1 MHLSH
6 ISLFS
11 IVNLYKAFKQ
21 NDLLTKKGGN
31 MKTLIKI
38 LMAVLTFGI
47 LLPSVT
53 AQPYMRLD
61 ASFYSQALDEVR
73 MVDIYLPADYYV
85 NPEQQYAAIYC
96 LHGATGNQNT
106 HATEAMLYYNNHS
119 LDTTIRSP
127 AALYICP
134 DGSSEPYLGS
144 CYINSELYG
153 NHEDYI
159 IQDLI
164 PFIES
169 NFRVVPNKNFRFIT
183 GQSMGGFGSTRLS
196 VKYPDI
202 FRACMPNVGFLS
214 ISDVFLETWRSL
226 CYEENDS
233 SYKLHYNAGINTQL
247 FFTMCGA
254 LSPDTT
260 IEPYH
265 VEFIFDTLGN
275 WVDSVLDRWYEEDC
289 SRKVKFLPDENELSW
304 FLMCGLHDY
313 MQTLSTY
320 EIFTDSLDAYGIG
333 YETYYFNGGHE
344 WNGLAYTRGL
354 HWMDSLINL
363 SYQTMGIEIVAQ
375 SGGKLDIYPNPVATV
390 SNIVYELDQPARVE
404 LTVLNQLGQSV
415 INLSLGNQAAGK
427 HLESID
433 VSGLP
438 EGVYYCRLSVVD
450 GRWSMCRKIV
460 KL

>member
-1 MHLSH
+1 
-6 ISLFS
+6 
-11 IVNLYKAFKQ
+11 
-21 NDLLTKKGGN
+21 
-31 MKTLIKI
+31 MKTFTNILI
-38 LMAVLTFGI
+38 AVLTFGI
-47 LLPSVT
+47 FLPSIT

-106 HATEAMLYYNNHS
+106 HATEAMLYYNNHN
-119 LDTTIRSP
+119 LDTTISSP

-134 DGSSEPYLGS
+134 DGSADPYLGS
-144 CYINSELYG
+144 GYVNSELYG
-153 NHEDYI
+153 NYEDYI

-169 NFRVVPNKNFRFIT
+169 EFRVVPHKNFRFIT

-196 VKYPDI
+196 VNYPDM

-214 ISDVFLETWRSL
+214 IPDVFLEVWRSL

-233 SYKLHYNAGINTQL
+233 SYKLNYNAGVNTQL

-260 IEPYH
+260 IKPYQ

-275 WVDSVLDRWYEEDC
+275 WVDSALDRWYEEDL
-289 SRKVKFLPDENELSW
+289 SRKVRFLPDESEMSW
-304 FLMCGLHDY
+304 FLMCGINDY
-313 MQTLSTY
+313 MQTLPTY
-320 EIFTDSLDAYGIG
+320 EVFTDSLDAYGIG

-344 WNGLAYTRGL
+344 WNGLAYTEGL
-354 HWMDSLINL
+354 HWMDSIINL
-363 SYQTMGIEIVAQ
+363 SYQTMGIEIIENNEA
-375 SGGKLDIYPNPVATV
+375 KLNIFPNPVASV
-390 SNIVYELDQPARVE
+390 VNMSYELDQPSSVG
-404 LTVLNQLGQSV
+404 LILYNHLGQT
-415 INLSLGNQAAGK
+415 LFSLAEDNKPAGR
-427 HLESID
+427 HQESFD
-433 VSGLP
+433 MSGLP
-438 EGVYYCRLSVVD
+438 AGVYYCRLSVVD
-450 GRWSMCRKIV
+450 GRLPMCRKIM
-460 KL
+460 KI

>member
-1 MHLSH
+1 
-6 ISLFS
+6 
-11 IVNLYKAFKQ
+11 
-21 NDLLTKKGGN
+21 
-31 MKTLIKI
+31 MKTFTCI
-38 LMAVLTFGI
+38 LMIVMTFGI
-47 LLPSVT
+47 YLQSVT

-73 MVDIYLPADYYV
+73 KVDIYLPADYYV

-106 HATEAMLYYNNHS
+106 HATEAMLYYNNHN
-119 LDTTIRSP
+119 LDTTISSP

-134 DGSSEPYLGS
+134 DGSAEPYLGS
-144 CYINSELYG
+144 CYVNSELYG
-153 NHEDYI
+153 NYEDYI
-159 IQDLI
+159 IRDLI

-169 NFRVVPNKNFRFIT
+169 EFRVVPNKNFRFIT

-196 VKYPDI
+196 VGYPDM
-202 FRACMPNVGFLS
+202 FRGCMPNVGFLS

-233 SYKLHYNAGINTQL
+233 SYNLSYNAGINTQL

-260 IEPYH
+260 IKPYQ

-275 WVDSVLDRWYEEDC
+275 WVDSVLDRWYAEDM
-289 SRKVKFLPDENELSW
+289 SRKVRFLPDENELSW
-304 FLMCGLHDY
+304 FLMCGLNDY

-344 WNGLAYTRGL
+344 WNALAYTRGL
-354 HWMDSLINL
+354 HWMDSIINL
-363 SYQTMGIEIVAQ
+363 SYKTMGIEIVGQ
-375 SGGKLDIYPNPVATV
+375 TDGKLTVYPNPVTSTV
-390 SNIVYELDQPARVE
+390 NIIYELDQPGPVE
-404 LTVLNQLGQSV
+404 LIIFNHLGQAVITLNQGSQP
-415 INLSLGNQAAGK
+415 AGRQ
-427 HLESID
+427 EVRID
-433 VSGLP
+433 MSGLP
-438 EGVYYCRLSVVD
+438 KGVYYCRFSMVD
-450 GRWSMCRKIV
+450 FRWSMCRKIV
-460 KL
+460 KY